1 MYYLCS
7 VKKRSIYPTYKN
19 FLTQMERF
27 KNVAPLSG
35 FVYDLNWATFYNI
48 NIIVCFPVFNDNE
61 TNLKDYNFSDNKCSN
76 LSICHGI

>member
-1 MYYLCS
+1 MYYICS

-35 FVYDLNWATFYNI
+35 FVYGLNWATFYNI
-48 NIIVCFPVFNDNE
+48 NIIVCFPVNTE
-61 TNLKDYNFSDNKCSN
+61 TNLMDYNLSDNKCLN